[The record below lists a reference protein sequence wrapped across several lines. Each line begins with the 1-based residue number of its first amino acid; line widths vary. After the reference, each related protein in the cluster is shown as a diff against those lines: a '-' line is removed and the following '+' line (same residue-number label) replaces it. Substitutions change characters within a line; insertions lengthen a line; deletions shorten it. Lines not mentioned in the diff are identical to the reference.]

1 MKIIDE
7 LADVLCAIM
16 FLHKHPAHRTRA
28 KGAIMTGLRKKL
40 VSVVVCVLLGG
51 CTFSSGPAF
60 TPKVRM
66 PEERFPLPL
75 PERTRHEL
83 ATRGLPL
90 MPAARRLACRQT
102 ARQSIPQ
109 VTADLGNVLVSD
121 LCSVCAEM
129 WAPPSELARY
139 YRQMLNVKV
148 LRLIE
153 AGRED
158 RDTVSLLLWENITK
172 SMVDFEP
179 TRKAFIDAWR
189 HGRLPEGVK
198 WDDAYY
204 KEHGRYKHPAVE
216 LDRLKDVI
224 YMSFYI
230 LANIDELRQIDLLAQ
245 WIRMEREYEDYCV
258 DMDVW
263 LVDSYFI
270 NYGMGADA
278 TERHAELTGPSIISG
293 RIVDQSRW
301 NAAWDIYDPL
311 LSSNGIDT
319 TAIQTIE
326 VFEIPPE
333 LPDAL
338 DEETKKRIIR
348 NFLDFAGES
357 EPAT

>member
-1 MKIIDE
+1 MG
-7 LADVLCAIM
+7 
-16 FLHKHPAHRTRA
+16 PP
-28 KGAIMTGLRKKL
+28 KKL
-40 VSVVVCVLLGG
+40 FSTMATCVLLAG
-51 CTFSSGPAF
+51 CAFEPGSTF

-66 PEERFPLPL
+66 PGEAFPLPL
-75 PERTRHEL
+75 PETTRHEL
-83 ATRGLPL
+83 ATKGLPL

-109 VTADLGNVLVSD
+109 VAADLGNVLVSD

-153 AGRED
+153 QGRED
-158 RDTVSLLLWENITK
+158 RDTVSALLHENIAK
-172 SMVDFEP
+172 SMADFEP
-179 TRKAFIDAWR
+179 TRKAFVEAR
-189 HGRLPEGVK
+189 RQGRLPEGVK
-198 WDDAYY
+198 WDDPYY
-204 KEHGRYKHPAVE
+204 KEHGRYEHPAVE

-230 LANIDELRQIDLLAQ
+230 LANIDELKQIDLLAQ
-245 WIRMEREYEDYCV
+245 WIRMEREYEDYCL

-263 LVDSYFI
+263 LIDSYFI
-270 NYGMGADA
+270 NYGVGADA
-278 TERHAELTGPSIISG
+278 AERHAELTGRNIVSG

-301 NAAWDIYDPL
+301 NAAWDIHDPL

-319 TAIQTIE
+319 TTIQTVE

-333 LPDAL
+333 FPDSL

-348 NFLDFAGES
+348 NFLDFAAQS
-357 EPAT
+357 QPAT